1 VNLAFQA
8 VLLLLTYL
16 PGALFIL
23 ALTGQL
29 SKGLPSASSLTWE
42 VALALLTAAVFH
54 SGFLVV
60 LHAIGFQP
68 DYGAY
73 FILLSESAQ
82 GNPDYSHADS
92 YVVSNLSYVSGYFI
106 LLSLIAAGTGIV
118 LRDLIGRFALD
129 TRYKW
134 LRFNSPWHYLFGGH
148 DRPNA
153 RTTNLDAVACEVLTV
168 LENEPVLYSGFLTR
182 YWFDEN
188 NRGLETIFLTNAA
201 RQKLNWTNANPGADD
216 ADDQNPVV
224 RIPTDEFAIKY
235 ADIRNISVRYV
246 ETAPAQSPVVP
257 NRVPRGLLPLL
268 IVLIA
273 LLAAVL
279 ILLVNLRR
287 RIRDLAVASNTKFA
301 SLTAQVGENQKS
313 ITVIGGRLAKLEHEI
328 NDASKASISIDET
341 PFVGRNKK
349 RKNNSNRAVRVNF
362 ELRNG
367 GLKDPV
373 RVFLE
378 MKANNNDLG
387 WHWETPTPPTIRN
400 GKRFSL
406 APGEMQR
413 VNAWIP
419 TSRVSRVEVSVRYS
433 DASGKQCPPIGF
445 CQVYDRKS
453 ETTEPCPDWELK
465 QQSRCQ

>member
-1 VNLAFQA
+1 MNLAFQA

-82 GNPDYSHADS
+82 SNPDYSHADS

-201 RQKLNWTNANPGADD
+201 RQKLNWTNANPGVDDAD

-246 ETAPAQSPVVP
+246 ETAPAQSPVMP
-257 NRVPRGLLPLL
+257 NRAPRSLLPLL

-279 ILLVNLRR
+279 VFVVNLGR

-313 ITVIGGRLAKLEHEI
+313 ITVIGGRLAKLELATNNANATSIVISSFSLENRTETFVFVMRLALEPYAARRSRSPRHSSRQEARCRLENCATGCLSMVPVSI
-328 NDASKASISIDET
+328 ARTVLPMWKPGRMASESRHGIGMESLAAMMVRLESCGGVTVLPSSHIIVTESR
-341 PFVGRNKK
+341 VAN
-349 RKNNSNRAVRVNF
+349 AVR
-362 ELRNG
+362 
-367 GLKDPV
+367 
-373 RVFLE
+373 
-378 MKANNNDLG
+378 
-387 WHWETPTPPTIRN
+387 
-400 GKRFSL
+400 L
-406 APGEMQR
+406 ASSATR
-413 VNAWIP
+413 TA
-419 TSRVSRVEVSVRYS
+419 
-433 DASGKQCPPIGF
+433 
-445 CQVYDRKS
+445 
-453 ETTEPCPDWELK
+453 
-465 QQSRCQ
+465 

>member
-29 SKGLPSASSLTWE
+29 SKGLPSATSLTWE

-54 SGFLVV
+54 SGFLFV
-60 LHAIGFQP
+60 LHAMGFRP

-82 GNPDYSHADS
+82 NNPDYSHADS

-106 LLSLIAAGTGIV
+106 FLSLIAAGTGII

-148 DRPNA
+148 DRPHA

-188 NRGLETIFLTNAA
+188 NRGLETIFLTNAT
-201 RQKLNWTNANPGADD
+201 RQKLNWANANPGADD
-216 ADDQNPVV
+216 ADGDDQNPVI

-235 ADIRNISVRYV
+235 ADIRNISVRYL
-246 ETAPAQSPVVP
+246 ETAPTQAGEMP
-257 NRVPRGLLPLL
+257 NQGPRWFLPSFLFL
-268 IVLIA
+268 VAI
-273 LLAAVL
+273 LAAVL
-279 ILLVNLRR
+279 IVLVKLRTSIRNLATTGSELRAVVAR
-287 RIRDLAVASNTKFA
+287 TEQNEKTIASVQRQLANVEREIRS
-301 SLTAQVGENQKS
+301 
-313 ITVIGGRLAKLEHEI
+313 
-328 NDASKASISIDET
+328 
-341 PFVGRNKK
+341 
-349 RKNNSNRAVRVNF
+349 SNRAVISIENIFVGRRNRSKKNHAVRVEF
-362 ELRNG
+362 DLRNTG
-367 GLKDPV
+367 RSEAREVSLKMAVNSDTQ
-373 RVFLE
+373 
-378 MKANNNDLG
+378 G
-387 WHWETPTPPTIRN
+387 WTWDRPAEPTMRN
-400 GKRFSL
+400 GAEFGLGSGQTE
-406 APGEMQR
+406 AIS
-413 VNAWIP
+413 AWMH
-419 TSRVSRVEVSVRYS
+419 TGTVSKVEVSVVYL
-433 DASGKQCPPIGF
+433 DAFAKRQESTGF
-445 CQVYDRKS
+445 CELYDRNSDKA
-453 ETTEPCPDWELK
+453 ETCADRTVPPTAN
-465 QQSRCQ
+465 R